1 MSAFETLH
9 PAVQHHVVNSLG
21 WKELRPF
28 QEEAIPHVLAGA
40 HAIIIA
46 PTAGGKTESVILPV
60 LSRMLSEAWDGLSV
74 LYLCPIKA
82 LINDLGV
89 RLDRYLSLVGRRSAI
104 WHGDMGRSH
113 RDRILADPPDLLLI
127 TPESLEV
134 ILTSSR
140 MDGRTFFQGVRV
152 VVIDEVHAFAG
163 DDRGWHVLS
172 LLARLSRISGRE
184 FQRLGLSA
192 TVGNPEH
199 LLQWMTG
206 GCDGPQLVLE
216 PTETK
221 EVQTEVRIDY
231 VGSLENA
238 AQVISRIYRSK
249 KRLVF
254 VDSRASAERL
264 GAELRKLGANTFVTH
279 SSLSRE
285 QRNLAEHAFQSA
297 QDSVIVATSVLELGV
312 DVGALDHVIQIDA
325 PATVSAFL
333 QRMGRTGR
341 RSGAVRNCLFL
352 ATNTASLLRAAG
364 LVELFHQGYVEPVT
378 PPGQPYHI
386 LAQQIMALALQ
397 ERGIGRHTWFE
408 WVDSVPAFQ
417 EIEHRTR
424 ERMISWMLENKVL
437 TEDQGILWVGEK
449 AEETYGRKHFLEL
462 LSVFTASPTFTIFHG
477 RNEVGFLDELALMGK
492 GGDGNTLLLG
502 GTAWSV
508 KHIDWSRRQAFVE
521 PAKAHEGRAWWP
533 GEAPGA
539 SFAVCQAIKRVL
551 SSAADSHAWSQ
562 RARKQIATTREHMP
576 WLTADNTTVLA
587 PHERGCCWWTFAG
600 MRTNKAMLAILPSEI
615 SKMGSC
621 DDLAIRFG
629 PELSVAALG
638 QAIDDLRACSLD
650 SLTPRIDEDAMQ
662 ALKFSEVIP
671 RELVLATLG
680 GRLCDPASITTV
692 LNGLLRV
699 IPA

>member
-140 MDGRTFFQGVRV
+140 MDGRRFFQGVRV

-172 LLARLSRISGRE
+172 LLARLSRISKRE

-221 EVQTEVRIDY
+221 EVQTEVGIDY

-285 QRNLAEHAFQSA
+285 QRNQAEHAFQSA

-312 DVGALDHVIQIDA
+312 DVGALDHVLQIDA

-341 RSGAVRNCLFL
+341 RSGALRNCLFL

-397 ERGIGRHTWFE
+397 ERGVGRHTWFE

-424 ERMISWMLENKVL
+424 ERMVLWMLENKVL

-449 AEETYGRKHFLEL
+449 AEEAYGRKHFLEL

-508 KHIDWSRRQAFVE
+508 KHIDWSRRQAFVG

-600 MRTNKAMLAILPSEI
+600 MRTNKAMLAILPSEV

-692 LNGLLRV
+692 LNGPLRV